1 MKIRKCLFLLN
12 SVLAFFSLESA
23 SFAAKEQCGELLD
36 QIILKYKEVNSQE
49 QPELDKLWWERFSQ
63 KSGLPVQT
71 IKPMVSGAYLVVVDS
86 EKLKHLSSAKN
97 ISTDKYFS
105 VGLTKILK
113 QPDVQYAD
121 RDMRYCLI
129 KPPVHTSNTDPSA
142 STMQVSISHA
152 SQWDEF
158 RYPGVML
165 ESAPGLLNGAWS
177 ITLGYATPP
186 IVISN
191 FEAINYNPD
200 LAPNLLTGWNF
211 GTHST
216 DVSQVGDEHG
226 THTAG
231 TIAATGAIA
240 GITGMGPFLKIL
252 PIVPGSL
259 SDLEQGLYWAMGR
272 DIPGVPHNNYPAK
285 VVSMS
290 FNYPSYIGCQPSL
303 QEALDAFIQN
313 NGVIT
318 VSAGNDN
325 VPASNNP
332 PRSCNNVMVVAATQ
346 INGYRAN
353 YSNYGPRV
361 TIAAPGGEQVNG
373 DPCDANGILST
384 VSAGGGCQNSG
395 FSFYEGTSMATP
407 HVAGI
412 AGLIYAI
419 NPYLSSQEVKSI
431 LLESV
436 DSFAPTPDPQRSCL
450 GEKSCGVGIINAY
463 KAVKLATSGHT
474 VIAAPSSTDLRLK
487 NSFDPFNRCPPNFYV
502 PTARSIPSPLAT
514 KWEINQATRACQP
527 LSAYETPVL
536 QVNGAL
542 LTASYG
548 RTVFTLATPG
558 VICRINDANGFI
570 C

>member
-1 MKIRKCLFLLN
+1 MNIRKCLFLLN
-12 SVLAFFSLESA
+12 SLLAFFSLESM
-23 SFAAKEQCGELLD
+23 SFAATEQCGELLD
-36 QIILKYKEVNSQE
+36 QIILKYKNVNSQE
-49 QPELDKLWWERFSQ
+49 QPELGNQWWERFSK
-63 KSGLPVQT
+63 KSGLPVQAV
-71 IKPMVSGAYLVVVDS
+71 KPMVSGAYLVVIDS
-86 EKLKHLSSAKN
+86 EKLKRLSSGKN
-97 ISTDKYFS
+97 VLTDHYFS
-105 VGLTKILK
+105 AGLSKILK
-113 QPDVQYAD
+113 QADVQYAD
-121 RDMRYCLI
+121 RDMRYCVI
-129 KPPVHTSNTDPSA
+129 KPPVHTSSTGASS

-158 RYPGVML
+158 SYPGVLL

-177 ITLGYATPP
+177 ITLGYAAPP

-200 LAPNLLTGWNF
+200 LAPNLLPGWNF

-216 DVSQVGDEHG
+216 NVSQPGEEHG

-231 TIAATGAIA
+231 TVAATGAVS
-240 GITGMGPFLKIL
+240 GVTGMGPFLKIL

-259 SDLEQGLYWAMGR
+259 SDLEQGLYWAMGK

-285 VVSMS
+285 VATMS
-290 FNYPSYIGCQPSL
+290 FNYPSYVGCQPSL

-313 NGVIT
+313 NGIIT

-373 DPCDANGILST
+373 NPCDANGILST
-384 VSAGGGCQNSG
+384 VSAGTGCQNSG

-412 AGLIYAI
+412 AGLIYAL

-436 DSFAPTPDPQRSCL
+436 DPFAPTSDPQRSCL
-450 GEKSCGVGIINAY
+450 GEKSCGVGIVNAF
-463 KAVKLATSGHT
+463 KAVKLAISGHT
-474 VIAAPSSTDLRLK
+474 IIAAPSSTDLKLK
-487 NSFDPFNRCPPNFYV
+487 SSFDPFNRCPPNLSV
-502 PTARSIPSPLAT
+502 ATARSIPSPLAT
-514 KWEINQATRACQP
+514 TWEINQATRACQP

-536 QVNGAL
+536 QVNGSRLIA
-542 LTASYG
+542 TYG
-548 RTVFTLATPG
+548 RTVLTLATPG
-558 VICRINDANGFI
+558 VICSINNSNGFI

>member
-502 PTARSIPSPLAT
+502 PTVRSIPSPLAT

-542 LTASYG
+542 LTATYG